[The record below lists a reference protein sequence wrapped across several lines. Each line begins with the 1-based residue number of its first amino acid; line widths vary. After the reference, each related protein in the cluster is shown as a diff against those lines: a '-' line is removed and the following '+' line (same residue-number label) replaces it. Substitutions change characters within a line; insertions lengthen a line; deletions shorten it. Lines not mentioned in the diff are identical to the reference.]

1 MTCMRCQGCMAKDH
15 FMDLLE
21 SSEDMWLT
29 GWRCLNCGHVFDP
42 VMERNRLRQGM
53 AAVVSTGRASG
64 QDRIGIQ
71 EEGDVIPGL
80 AA

>member
-1 MTCMRCQGCMAKDH
+1 MTCMRCLGCMTKDH

-21 SSEDMWLT
+21 SSGDMWLT
-29 GWRCLNCGHVFDP
+29 GWRCLNCGHVYDP
-42 VMERNRLRQGM
+42 VMERNRLRQGRV
-53 AAVVSTGRASG
+53 AVVSTGLASG

>member
-1 MTCMRCQGCMAKDH
+1 MTCKRCQGCMAKDH

>member
-1 MTCMRCQGCMAKDH
+1 MTCTRCQGCMARDH
-15 FMDLLE
+15 FLDLLE

-42 VMERNRLRQGM
+42 VMERNRLRQGR
-53 AAVVSTGRASG
+53 AAVVSTRQASG
-64 QDRIGIQ
+64 QDSIGIQ
-71 EEGDVIPGL
+71 EEGDALPGL

>member
-1 MTCMRCQGCMAKDH
+1 MTCTRCQGCMAKDH

-29 GWRCLNCGHVFDP
+29 GWRCLNCGHVYDP
-42 VMERNRLRQGM
+42 VMERNRLRQGR

>member
-15 FMDLLE
+15 FIDLLE
-21 SSEDMWLT
+21 SSEDMWLA

-42 VMERNRLRQGM
+42 VIARKCLRQGKA
-53 AAVVSTGRASG
+53 AAVQTGRAHRRS
-64 QDRIGIQ
+64 RNEIH

>member
-29 GWRCLNCGHVFDP
+29 GWRCLNCGHVYDP
-42 VMERNRLRQGM
+42 VMERNRLR
-53 AAVVSTGRASG
+53 
-64 QDRIGIQ
+64 
-71 EEGDVIPGL
+71 
-80 AA
+80 

>member
-1 MTCMRCQGCMAKDH
+1 MAKDH

-42 VMERNRLRQGM
+42 VMERNRLRQGR
-53 AAVVSTGRASG
+53 AAVVSTGQASG

>member
-1 MTCMRCQGCMAKDH
+1 MAKDH

-29 GWRCLNCGHVFDP
+29 GWRCLNCGHVYDP
-42 VMERNRLRQGM
+42 VMERNRLGQGR
-53 AAVVSTGRASG
+53 AVVVSTRQATG
-64 QDRIGIQ
+64 DRIGIR

>member
-42 VMERNRLRQGM
+42 VMERNRLRQGR
-53 AAVVSTGRASG
+53 AAVVSTRQASG
-64 QDRIGIQ
+64 QDSIGIQ

>member
-42 VMERNRLRQGM
+42 VMERNRLRQGR

>member
-21 SSEDMWLT
+21 SSEGMWLT
-29 GWRCLNCGHVFDP
+29 GWRCLNCGHVDDP
-42 VMERNRLRQGM
+42 VIERNRLRQGK
-53 AAVVSTGRASG
+53 AAVVSTGRALG
-64 QDRIGIQ
+64 YDRIGIQ